1 MVKINLLPWR
11 EERRQQLTKEFYILL
26 GIGGAVAAAIVAG
39 IFWMYSENIKFQNAR
54 NAKIKAE
61 IVKLDAQIKEIEGL
75 EKNRDDLLAR
85 KKVIE
90 ELQANRTQMVHLFD
104 EMVKTIPNGVFLQ
117 NIKQNGIVI
126 SLEGYAQSHS
136 RVSAYMREIEK
147 SEWFKEPVNVEYIKA
162 DDSYDTHEQKFR
174 LQATLINPLNKNKDQ
189 INELEG
195 GEG

>member
-26 GIGGAVAAAIVAG
+26 GIGGTVAIAIVASV
-39 IFWMYSENIKFQNAR
+39 FWMYSQNIDFQKAR

-61 IVKLDAQIKEIEGL
+61 IVRLDAEIKEIEGL
-75 EKNRDDLLAR
+75 EKTRDNLLAR

-104 EMVKTIPNGVFLQ
+104 ELVKTIPNGVFLQ
-117 NIKQNGIVI
+117 NIKQNGTTI

-147 SEWFKEPVNVEYIKA
+147 SEWFKTSVSVEYIKA
-162 DDSYDTHEQKFR
+162 DDSYDTHEQKFK
-174 LQATLINPLNKNKDQ
+174 LMAVLINPLTKTADS
-189 INELEG
+189 EG
-195 GEG
+195 EDE